1 LEKESGQLV
10 HRVPERMRDGVT
22 EAIEVRLGRTNH
34 VMTLGIMGSGDVI
47 MEDLPIVDSTQL
59 AKGSLIW
66 NTSFDQQKFG
76 RWLWKVTPK
85 KSGTHELIVK
95 VSADLSDSRGV
106 STSEPYG
113 DRMFSIGVRVNYGTA
128 SLRVSKWAATGA
140 VTGLVGA
147 YTHEVWWRKAKVWLM
162 GAGLLS

>member
-1 LEKESGQLV
+1 
-10 HRVPERMRDGVT
+10 
-22 EAIEVRLGRTNH
+22 
-34 VMTLGIMGSGDVI
+34 MTLGIMGTGDVI
-47 MEDLPIVDSTQL
+47 VEDLPIVETMMVDLYGSPGAFQIVRQSRATQL
-59 AKGSLIW
+59 VKSSLMW

-76 RWLWKVTPK
+76 RWLWNVTPK

-113 DRMFSIGVRVNYGTA
+113 DRMFSIGVRVNYGRA
-128 SLRVSKWAATGA
+128 SVRVLKWVTTGA

-147 YTHEVWWRKAKVWLM
+147 YSHEVWWPKVNAWLM